1 VVGLGNV
8 LCPVGNNR
16 EQGVHSEVLNDAT
29 ARIRIHLSSF
39 TTHVDIRPDEWHS
52 LGRMPSQKNPDDRIA
67 LLQGT
72 LDLLILK
79 TLVLGPCHGQGVA
92 RSIQRQSEEVFF
104 VDHGSLYLAL
114 QRLEDKKWISAKW
127 GVSENNRKARFYS
140 LTAKGRE
147 QLVEKTS
154 EWERLTRAMGLIL
167 GSSPGPSS
175 EEA

>member
-1 VVGLGNV
+1 
-8 LCPVGNNR
+8 
-16 EQGVHSEVLNDAT
+16 
-29 ARIRIHLSSF
+29 
-39 TTHVDIRPDEWHS
+39 
-52 LGRMPSQKNPDDRIA
+52 MPSRQNTDVRIA

-92 RSIQRQSEEVFF
+92 RLIQRQSEEVFF

-114 QRLEDKKWISAKW
+114 QRLEDKKWIGAKW

-147 QLVEKTS
+147 QLVEKTT

-167 GSSPGPSS
+167 GASVAPGG

>member
-1 VVGLGNV
+1 MN
-8 LCPVGNNR
+8 
-16 EQGVHSEVLNDAT
+16 SE
-29 ARIRIHLSSF
+29 
-39 TTHVDIRPDEWHS
+39 E
-52 LGRMPSQKNPDDRIA
+52 RIA

-79 TLVLGPCHGQGVA
+79 TLVLGPCHGQAVA

-114 QRLEDKKWISAKW
+114 QRLEDKKLISAKW

-140 LTAKGRE
+140 LTQKGRQ
-147 QLVEKTS
+147 QLTAKTS
-154 EWERLTRAMGLIL
+154 EWQRLTRAMGLIL
-167 GSSPGPSS
+167 GGNVEPSG

>member
-1 VVGLGNV
+1 MTT
-8 LCPVGNNR
+8 R
-16 EQGVHSEVLNDAT
+16 ESN
-29 ARIRIHLSSF
+29 
-39 TTHVDIRPDEWHS
+39 
-52 LGRMPSQKNPDDRIA
+52 DDRIA

-79 TLVLGPCHGQGVA
+79 RLVMGPCHGQGVA
-92 RSIQRQSEEVFF
+92 RLIQRQSEEVFL

-147 QLVEKTS
+147 QLVAKTS
-154 EWERLTRAMGLIL
+154 EWQRLTRAMGLIL
-167 GSSPGPSS
+167 DSGKGPLD

>member
-1 VVGLGNV
+1 MTT
-8 LCPVGNNR
+8 R
-16 EQGVHSEVLNDAT
+16 ESN
-29 ARIRIHLSSF
+29 
-39 TTHVDIRPDEWHS
+39 
-52 LGRMPSQKNPDDRIA
+52 DDRIA

-92 RSIQRQSEEVFF
+92 RLIQRQSEEVFL

-114 QRLEDKKWISAKW
+114 QRLEDRKWISAKW

-147 QLVEKTS
+147 QLAAKTS
-154 EWERLTRAMGLIL
+154 EWLRLTRAMGLIL
-167 GSSPGPSS
+167 DSSRGPRS

>member
-1 VVGLGNV
+1 M
-8 LCPVGNNR
+8 
-16 EQGVHSEVLNDAT
+16 
-29 ARIRIHLSSF
+29 
-39 TTHVDIRPDEWHS
+39 TT
-52 LGRMPSQKNPDDRIA
+52 QKSKDDRIA

-79 TLVLGPCHGQGVA
+79 TLVMGHCHGQGIA
-92 RSIQRQSEEVFF
+92 RIIRRQSEEVFF

-140 LTAKGRE
+140 LTAKGRA
-147 QLVEKTS
+147 QLLEKAS
-154 EWERLTRAMGLIL
+154 EWEKLTRAVGLIL
-167 GSSPGPSS
+167 GDAGASG

>member
-1 VVGLGNV
+1 M
-8 LCPVGNNR
+8 
-16 EQGVHSEVLNDAT
+16 AT
-29 ARIRIHLSSF
+29 QKK
-39 TTHVDIRPDEWHS
+39 TDE
-52 LGRMPSQKNPDDRIA
+52 RIA

-79 TLVLGPCHGQGVA
+79 TLVLAPRHGQGIA
-92 RSIQRQSEEVFF
+92 RSIQRQSEQVFF

-114 QRLEDKKWISAKW
+114 QRLEDRKWISARW

-140 LTAKGRE
+140 LTARGRE

-167 GSSPGPSS
+167 GSSTGARG

>member
-1 VVGLGNV
+1 
-8 LCPVGNNR
+8 
-16 EQGVHSEVLNDAT
+16 
-29 ARIRIHLSSF
+29 
-39 TTHVDIRPDEWHS
+39 
-52 LGRMPSQKNPDDRIA
+52 MPTQKNAEDRIA

-92 RSIQRQSEEVFF
+92 RLIQRQSEDVFF

-114 QRLEDKKWISAKW
+114 QRLEDKKWITARW

-140 LTAKGRE
+140 LTTKGRE
-147 QLVEKTS
+147 QLMEKSS
-154 EWERLTRAMGLIL
+154 EWRRLTRAMGLIL
-167 GSSPGPSS
+167 DSAGGPRD

>member
-1 VVGLGNV
+1 
-8 LCPVGNNR
+8 
-16 EQGVHSEVLNDAT
+16 
-29 ARIRIHLSSF
+29 
-39 TTHVDIRPDEWHS
+39 
-52 LGRMPSQKNPDDRIA
+52 MPTQNNPDDRLA

-79 TLVLGPCHGQGVA
+79 TLLLAPRHGQGIA

-114 QRLEDKKWISAKW
+114 QRLEDRKWISARW

-140 LTAKGRE
+140 LTARGRE

-154 EWERLTRAMGLIL
+154 EWQRLTRAMGLIL
-167 GSSPGPSS
+167 DGRPTA

>member
-1 VVGLGNV
+1 M
-8 LCPVGNNR
+8 
-16 EQGVHSEVLNDAT
+16 
-29 ARIRIHLSSF
+29 
-39 TTHVDIRPDEWHS
+39 TTQDNS
-52 LGRMPSQKNPDDRIA
+52 NDRIA

-79 TLVLGPCHGQGVA
+79 TLVLGPCHGQGIA

-114 QRLEDKKWISAKW
+114 QRLEDRKWVSAKW

-140 LTAKGRE
+140 LTAKGRA
-147 QLVEKTS
+147 QLVQKTG

-167 GSSPGPSS
+167 GGQAGG